1 MTRQYSVNLLKIIA
15 IGLLFCFTL
24 SARAQQLHPPIFEGI
39 LIDTTKIQINDFAL
53 NLVRYSYGK
62 PTISLLAIHDDEDTG
77 IKAAFEYIRFSGGSV
92 IDSQYGG
99 VRNFKFLN
107 EGEEFQTDPNSI
119 YTKKGIPLGIAKFG
133 PVDDDVVNHLER
145 TGKKIVKT
153 YDPEKLGYVFTLHNN
168 GDGGFGIA
176 SYLKGYEL
184 ETAADSVYINFQMDA
199 DDLIFTT
206 EPALFNK
213 LKLANVNV
221 ALQSKSAPDDGSLS
235 IYAMHKKIPYINVEV
250 QHGHVEENLRLIE
263 IAVKALHEV
272 YPQLKQKA
280 AN

>member
-1 MTRQYSVNLLKIIA
+1 MTKQHSANLLRFIVIV
-15 IGLLFCFTL
+15 LLFCSTL
-24 SARAQQLHPPIFEGI
+24 SARAQQLHPPLFDGI
-39 LIDTTKIQINDFAL
+39 LIDTTKIQINDFVL

-62 PTISLLAIHDDEDTG
+62 PTVSLLAIHDDEDTG

-99 VRNFKFLN
+99 VRNFKFVN

-176 SYLKGYEL
+176 SYLKGYDL
-184 ETAADSVYINFQMDA
+184 ETAADSVYINFQMDQ

-206 EPALFNK
+206 ELALFNK

-235 IYAMHKKIPYINVEV
+235 IYAMHKKIPYMNVEV

-272 YPQLKQKA
+272 YPHLKQKA
-280 AN
+280 TN

>member
-1 MTRQYSVNLLKIIA
+1 MTKQHSVNMLRIIA
-15 IGLLFCFTL
+15 IGLLFCSTL

-168 GDGGFGIA
+168 GDGEFGIA